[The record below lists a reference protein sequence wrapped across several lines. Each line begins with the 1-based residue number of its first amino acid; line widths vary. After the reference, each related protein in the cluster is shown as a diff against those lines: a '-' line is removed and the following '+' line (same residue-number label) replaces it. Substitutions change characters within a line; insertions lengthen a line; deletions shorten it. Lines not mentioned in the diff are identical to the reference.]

1 MRNRNGVIAFF
12 GLCFVFLLVWSG
24 LALAGVP
31 SPTPFA
37 FTQEVQITN
46 LGDFRFETGEVVKDF
61 KVSYVTHGKLNEKKD
76 NIILVMDNSWG
87 STVDFLIGPGKAL
100 DTDKYF
106 IVQTDRL
113 GDPLVRQ
120 NITTGPTNSGL
131 KMEFP
136 RYTIRDS
143 VNAEYKVLK
152 EHLGFDHI
160 LAAIGGSLGGMA
172 AQVLVRKYPGKV
184 KSLIL
189 SHTTTTSPP
198 VDQAIALERQ
208 KEIERLQRL
217 LPFLPLWLLRSVS
230 RKRLFRHLS
239 GMEAEDKEF
248 WKAYLSEMLS
258 FVSKEYVIAS
268 NRCQLDFF
276 QSYAFSRDDLV
287 EWPGKVLIL
296 ESDTDLHL
304 GPSERTALRTLY
316 PQAQVHT
323 FHGTGHLTLII
334 NPGGFLSVVRSFL
347 ER

>member
-1 MRNRNGVIAFF
+1 MRETQLERFRATHPFKVLAVDDVTWRYISCGQGQEAILLLPGGTGFGEGFF
-12 GLCFVFLLVWSG
+12 RYI
-24 LALAGVP
+24 LAL
-31 SPTPFA
+31 
-37 FTQEVQITN
+37 E
-46 LGDFRFETGEVVKDF
+46 
-61 KVSYVTHGKLNEKKD
+61 
-76 NIILVMDNSWG
+76 
-87 STVDFLIGPGKAL
+87 
-100 DTDKYF
+100 
-106 IVQTDRL
+106 
-113 GDPLVRQ
+113 
-120 NITTGPTNSGL
+120 
-131 KMEFP
+131 
-136 RYTIRDS
+136 
-143 VNAEYKVLK
+143 AEYRIVSPMYPPVATMARLADGLVAILEGDGIHQANVL
-152 EHLGFDHI
+152 GQ
-160 LAAIGGSLGGMA
+160 SLGGMV
-172 AQVLVRKYPGKV
+172 AQVLVRRYPPKV
-184 KSLIL
+184 NRLIL

-198 VDQAIALERQ
+198 VGQAIVLERQ

-323 FHGTGHLTLII
+323 FHGTGHLTLIV
-334 NPGGFLSVVRSFL
+334 NPGEFLSVVRSFL

>member
-1 MRNRNGVIAFF
+1 MTRDTFDRFYRKVPQEPKVQLERFRATHPSKVLAADDLTWQYISCGQGQEAILLLPGGTGFGEGFF
-12 GLCFVFLLVWSG
+12 RYI
-24 LALAGVP
+24 LAL
-31 SPTPFA
+31 
-37 FTQEVQITN
+37 E
-46 LGDFRFETGEVVKDF
+46 
-61 KVSYVTHGKLNEKKD
+61 
-76 NIILVMDNSWG
+76 
-87 STVDFLIGPGKAL
+87 
-100 DTDKYF
+100 
-106 IVQTDRL
+106 
-113 GDPLVRQ
+113 
-120 NITTGPTNSGL
+120 
-131 KMEFP
+131 
-136 RYTIRDS
+136 
-143 VNAEYKVLK
+143 AEYRIVSPMYPPVTTMARLADGLVTIL
-152 EHLGFDHI
+152 EGDGIHRANILGQ
-160 LAAIGGSLGGMA
+160 SLGGMV
-172 AQVLVRKYPGKV
+172 AQVLVRKYPSKV

-189 SHTTTTSPP
+189 THTTTTSPP

-217 LPFLPLWLLRSVS
+217 LAFLPLWLLRSVS

-323 FHGTGHLTLII
+323 FHGTGHLTLIV
-334 NPGGFLSVVRSFL
+334 NPGEFLSVVRSFL